1 MRTFLALDP
10 DADASAFLRDQIT
23 QLQREPWARHV
34 SWVDDASLHLTLR
47 FLGEVGAT
55 QLAELKQLLNVSATA
70 PLSLVLT
77 EPRYF
82 PNPRFPRVIACMI
95 EKNAALRALA
105 MLCETAAQAI
115 GLPAERRDFS
125 AHITLGR
132 TKDNFPAGSSLPAF
146 RHTQQMAS
154 HTVTLYSSEL
164 TPQGAVYTKLHEF
177 GFGA

>member
-23 QLQREPWARHV
+23 QLQREVWARHV
-34 SWVDDASLHLTLR
+34 RWVDDASLHLTLR
-47 FLGEVGAT
+47 FLGDVSAA
-55 QLAELKQLLNVSATA
+55 QLDELKQLLNVSATA

-82 PNPRFPRVIACMI
+82 PNPKYPRVIACMV

-105 MLCETAAQAI
+105 VLCETAARAV
-115 GLPAERRDFS
+115 GLAAERRDFN

-132 TKDNFPAGSSLPAF
+132 TKDNFPADSNLPSV
-146 RHTQQMAS
+146 RHSQQMACRG
-154 HTVTLYSSEL
+154 VTLYSSEL
-164 TPQGAVYTKLHEF
+164 TPRGALYNRLHEF
-177 GFGA
+177 CFAA